1 MFGFWGLWGMNSP
14 YLARAISL
22 ARANTISDGLP
33 RMAAVIM
40 DGKREV
46 SWGWNSRRSHPL
58 QFRFSQR
65 HDKICV
71 HAEVSA
77 LAAARE
83 PVDGMAMYVARVLKD
98 GSPALAKP
106 CSACQSA
113 LAAFGIEN
121 VSWTE

>member
-1 MFGFWGLWGMNSP
+1 MTLD
-14 YLARAISL
+14 RALTL
-22 ARANTISDGLP
+22 ARANTVSDGLP

-40 DGKREV
+40 DGRREV

-71 HAEVSA
+71 HAEISA

-83 PVDGMAMYVARVLKD
+83 PVAGMAMYVARVLKD
-98 GSPALAKP
+98 GSPALARP
-106 CSACQSA
+106 CPACRSAI
-113 LAAFGIEN
+113 AAFKIGDIQ
-121 VSWTE
+121 WTDSISKI